1 MRHPP
6 MASESRQVRKV
17 SLSIVLAII
26 LILPAMMRSMV
37 LAETA
42 VLNQSAELQPSSP
55 PVILDAANQPT
66 VQIELAKGRFL
77 VASRELLDSNFSKT
91 VVLLL
96 QYGRQGAMGLVINQP
111 TEVKLSTLL
120 PEIEGLQQRSDTI
133 YHGGPVAQ
141 GQLML
146 LIRTASPPEGS
157 HHVFKDI
164 YISSSQKVI
173 KKMIEDPTSK
183 ERFRVYAGYAGWAPG
198 QLDMEVSRGGWHILR
213 ADPETVFD
221 KSSPEIWPE
230 LIRRS
235 SAQWVRLP
243 WPLATVKWD

>member
-1 MRHPP
+1 MRLLSIISKARP
-6 MASESRQVRKV
+6 VRK
-17 SLSIVLAII
+17 LGISIVLATI
-26 LILPAMMRSMV
+26 LILLATLRSMV
-37 LAETA
+37 LAGTT
-42 VLNQSAELQPSSP
+42 VPDQSAEFQSSNSS
-55 PVILDAANQPT
+55 VFLDAANQSTP
-66 VQIELAKGRFL
+66 QIQLAKGRFL
-77 VASRELLDSNFSKT
+77 VASRQLLDSQFSQT

-111 TEVKLSTLL
+111 TEMKLSNVL
-120 PEIEGLQQRSDTI
+120 PEIEGLQQRSDPV

-141 GQLML
+141 KQLML

-164 YISSSQKVI
+164 YISSSQTVLKR
-173 KKMIEDPTSK
+173 MIEDPASE

-213 ADPETVFD
+213 ADPESVFD
-221 KSSPEIWPE
+221 KSPPDIWPE

-235 SAQWVRLP
+235 SAQWVRVLRQ
-243 WPLATVKWD
+243 LVSLKWD

>member
-1 MRHPP
+1 MRHLPIV
-6 MASESRQVRKV
+6 SESRRVRKIGV
-17 SLSIVLAII
+17 PIVLLAMFI
-26 LILPAMMRSMV
+26 LFAALHSMV
-37 LAETA
+37 LAGTTA
-42 VLNQSAELQPSSP
+42 PDQSAESQPFSG
-55 PVILDAANQPT
+55 PVILDAANQSTP
-66 VQIELAKGRFL
+66 QIQLSKGRFL
-77 VASRELLDSNFSKT
+77 VASRQLLDSQFSKT

-111 TEVKLSTLL
+111 TEMKLSTLL
-120 PEIEGLQQRSDTI
+120 PEIESLQQRSDSI
-133 YHGGPVAQ
+133 YHGGPVAEK
-141 GQLML
+141 QLML

-164 YISSSQKVI
+164 YISSSQAVLKR
-173 KKMIEDPTSK
+173 MIEDPTSE

-221 KSSPEIWPE
+221 KSAPDIWPE

-235 SAQWVRLP
+235 SAQWVRLL
-243 WPLATVKWD
+243 WPLVTVTWD

>member
-1 MRHPP
+1 MKHLPI
-6 MASESRQVRKV
+6 ASERERLQKFGM
-17 SLSIVLAII
+17 SIVLAAIFI
-26 LILPAMMRSMV
+26 LLVTLRSMV
-37 LAETA
+37 LAGTA
-42 VLNQSAELQPSSP
+42 VPDPSAKFQSSCP
-55 PVILDAANQPT
+55 PVILNAANQSV
-66 VQIELAKGRFL
+66 VQIELSKGRFL
-77 VASRELLDSNFSKT
+77 VASRQLLDSQFSKT

-111 TEVKLSTLL
+111 TEMKLSTLL

-141 GQLML
+141 DQLML

-173 KKMIEDPTSK
+173 KRMVEDPTSK

-221 KSSPEIWPE
+221 KSSPDIWPE

-235 SAQWVRLP
+235 SAQWVRLL
-243 WPLATVKWD
+243 WPFVTVKWD

>member
-1 MRHPP
+1 MEHLPI
-6 MASESRQVRKV
+6 ASKSRRVRKV
-17 SLSIVLAII
+17 GKSIALAAI
-26 LILPAMMRSMV
+26 LILLAALRSLV
-37 LAETA
+37 LAGT
-42 VLNQSAELQPSSP
+42 VSDQSAEFHPSSSP
-55 PVILDAANQPT
+55 AIQDAANQSL
-66 VQIELAKGRFL
+66 VQIELSKGRFL
-77 VASRELLDSNFSKT
+77 VASRQLLDSQFSKT

-111 TEVKLSTLL
+111 TEMKLSTLL
-120 PEIEGLQQRSDTI
+120 PEIEGLQQRSDPI

-141 GQLML
+141 QQLML
-146 LIRTASPPEGS
+146 LIRTTSPPEGS

-173 KKMIEDPTSK
+173 KRMIEDPASK

-221 KSSPEIWPE
+221 KSSPDIWPE

-235 SAQWVRLP
+235 SAQWVRLL
-243 WPLATVKWD
+243 WPLVTVKWN

>member
-1 MRHPP
+1 MKHLPI
-6 MASESRQVRKV
+6 ASERGRLQEFGR
-17 SLSIVLAII
+17 LIVPAAIFI
-26 LILPAMMRSMV
+26 LLVTLRSMV
-37 LAETA
+37 LAGTTFPDP
-42 VLNQSAELQPSSP
+42 SAKFQCSCP
-55 PVILDAANQPT
+55 PVIFDAANPSA
-66 VQIELAKGRFL
+66 VQIELSKGRFL
-77 VASRELLDSNFSKT
+77 VASRQLLDSQFSET

-96 QYGRQGAMGLVINQP
+96 QYDRHGAMGLVINQP
-111 TEVKLSTLL
+111 TEMKLSTLL

-141 GQLML
+141 DQLML

-173 KKMIEDPTSK
+173 KRMVKDPSSK

-221 KSSPEIWPE
+221 KSSPDIWPE

-235 SAQWVRLP
+235 SAEWVRLL
-243 WPLATVKWD
+243 WPLVTVKWD